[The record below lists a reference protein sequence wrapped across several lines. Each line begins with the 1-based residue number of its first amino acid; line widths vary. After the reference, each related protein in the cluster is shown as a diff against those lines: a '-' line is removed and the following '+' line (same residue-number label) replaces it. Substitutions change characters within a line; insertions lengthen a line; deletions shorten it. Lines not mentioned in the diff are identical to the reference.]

1 MAIMKLKRRE
11 ALASQKAMA
20 SLQSRMR
27 RICRDVAVYWK
38 RFEKVEKQQMKKVQ
52 KEAQEQRKQD
62 LNLLEVKCKH
72 SQLLLNSLFYNE
84 QHR

>member
-1 MAIMKLKRRE
+1 MKQKRKE
-11 ALASQKAMA
+11 AMSTQKSIS
-20 SLQSRMR
+20 SLQLRMK

-62 LNLLEVKCKH
+62 LNLLEV
-72 SQLLLNSLFYNE
+72 SILFVMW
-84 QHR
+84 